1 MTDWKAKNW
10 RKERGFNTVYSRRS
24 LYKAFFDESPG
35 KKDGPEI
42 ENLQKTCEG

>member
-1 MTDWKAKNW
+1 MTDLKAKNW
-10 RKERGFNTVYSRRS
+10 RRERGFNTVYSRRS

-35 KKDGPEI
+35 KKNGPEI